1 MNPLFVTCLLL
12 ASTCSLL
19 SAQSKPT
26 KITVVGEYRYFVKP
40 YQYGIRLTFEED
52 PSKCDPAKGFLSLEE
67 QLAQFDKRLSEIGIG
82 IRDFTTEPRFEG
94 EEVRRKTLSYTTPQ
108 MSVVL
113 KIENICLEHRHAEDF
128 YLFTVMPEH
137 NFADEDNYALGAL
150 KDARDKATYLAR
162 KLGKR
167 KVTVLNID
175 DDTRGSRQNSIWDDW
190 YSYHNQSEP
199 SRAYHLKVTFEI
211 Q

>member
-1 MNPLFVTCLLL
+1 MNPLFVTCLLF
-12 ASTCSLL
+12 ASACSVL
-19 SAQSKPT
+19 SAQSTPT
-26 KITVVGEYRYFVKP
+26 KITVVGEYRYVVKP

-67 QLAQFDKRLSEIGIG
+67 QLAQFDKQLSEIGIS
-82 IRDFTTEPRFEG
+82 IRDFTTEPTFEEG
-94 EEVRRKTLSYTTPQ
+94 NVRSKTLSYTLPQ

-113 KIENICLEHRHAEDF
+113 KIENICLQRRHAKGS
-128 YLFTVMPEH
+128 YLFAVMPEH
-137 NFADEDNYALGAL
+137 DLAAEDNYALSAL

-175 DDTRGSRQNSIWDDW
+175 DDTSGSRRSSNWNDW
-190 YSYHNQSEP
+190 YAYHNDFEAT
-199 SRAYHLKVTFEI
+199 RVYHLKVTFEI